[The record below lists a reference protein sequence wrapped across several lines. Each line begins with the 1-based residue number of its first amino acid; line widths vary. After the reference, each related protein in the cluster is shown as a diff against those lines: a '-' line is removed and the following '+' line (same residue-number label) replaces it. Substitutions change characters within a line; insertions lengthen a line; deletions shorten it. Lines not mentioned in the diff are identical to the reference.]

1 MKNPKLVILAAGMGS
16 RYGGLK
22 QMDSM
27 DEHNDKIIDFSMY
40 DALEAGFKD
49 VVFIIKEAIKD
60 VFISE
65 VGNRVSKY
73 MNVSYVYQ
81 ELDKLPAGYEVPA
94 DRKKPWG
101 TAHALLCAK
110 DAIDGAPF
118 AVINADDF
126 YGKDAYKKIYQFLT
140 QNEDNFAM
148 VGYKLT
154 NTLTDYGTVARGVCV
169 IDNDNNLVDVKER
182 TKIKKYGDTG
192 AYTEDDVNWVSIP
205 KDSLVSMNFWGFNN
219 KFFEQL
225 EEKFKE
231 FLNSDKVL
239 TSEFYIP
246 SYVDSLIKENA
257 IKVKVLN
264 SLDSWFGVTYK
275 EDKEFVVNSIK
286 ELKNKGL
293 YKDSLWD

>member
-49 VVFIIKEAIKD
+49 VVFIIKEVIKD
-60 VFISE
+60 AFISE

-140 QNEDNFAM
+140 QNEDDFAM
-148 VGYKLT
+148 VGYKLI

-219 KFFEQL
+219 IFFEQL

-239 TSEFYIP
+239 TGEFYIP
-246 SYVDSLIKENA
+246 SYVDSLIKENG

>member
-60 VFISE
+60 AFISE

-140 QNEDNFAM
+140 QNEDDFAM
-148 VGYKLT
+148 VGYKLI

-219 KFFEQL
+219 IFFEQL

-239 TSEFYIP
+239 TGEFYIP
-246 SYVDSLIKENA
+246 SYVDSLIKENG

>member
-65 VGNRVSKY
+65 VGNRVSKF

-81 ELDKLPAGYEVPA
+81 ELDKLPAGYSVPSE
-94 DRKKPWG
+94 RKKPWG

-140 QNEDNFAM
+140 TNEEDFAM
-148 VGYKLT
+148 VGYQLT
-154 NTLTDYGTVARGVCV
+154 NTLTDHGTVARGVCV
-169 IDNDNNLVDVKER
+169 TDEDNNLVDVKER
-182 TKIKKYGDTG
+182 TKIKKLADTG
-192 AYTEDDVNWVSIP
+192 AYTEDDVNWISLP

-219 KFFEQL
+219 KFFDHL

-231 FLNSDKVL
+231 FLDSDKIL
-239 TSEFYIP
+239 TGEFYIP
-246 SYVDSLIKENA
+246 SYVDSLIKEKKV
-257 IKVKVLN
+257 KVKVLN

-286 ELKNKGL
+286 ELKNRGL

>member
-140 QNEDNFAM
+140 QNEDDFAM

-154 NTLTDYGTVARGVCV
+154 NTLTDYGTVARGICV

>member
-1 MKNPKLVILAAGMGS
+1 
-16 RYGGLK
+16 
-22 QMDSM
+22 M

-140 QNEDNFAM
+140 QNEDDFAM

>member
-140 QNEDNFAM
+140 QNEDDFAM